1 MMVQRFLRPLL
12 PGDNYGTSIQNV
24 ELPSYM
30 SHFYEHVTFPLNE
43 SSRNMHMASNVSP
56 NEPSGL
62 HQENQDTSN
71 LDQAF
76 GSVSELEFGDF
87 TYEEVDD
94 SVPKKRQKKLPEDDN
109 HPCE

>member
-1 MMVQRFLRPLL
+1 MVQWFFRSLL
-12 PGDNYGTSIQNV
+12 SPSDNYGTSIQNV

-30 SHFYEHVTFPLNE
+30 PSVYDHATFPLNE
-43 SSRNMHMASNVSP
+43 LSKNMHMAFNISP

-62 HQENQDTSN
+62 CQENQDTSN

-76 GSVSELEFGDF
+76 NSVSDSKFDYF
-87 TYEEVDD
+87 TYEEMDD
-94 SVPKKRQKKLPEDDN
+94 SVPNKRRKLPKDDN